1 MKKNGFTIV
10 ELLAILVVL
19 AILFALAVPAYSTI
33 LLDVRRD
40 NYSSKIKEIEIAAN
54 KYGEKIKDDVKNA
67 GEECYDKIDIAFLIK
82 KGLLLS
88 ESDYDD
94 VILNPTTGEA
104 FTGKIKTCYCKST
117 YDIKS
122 YYYED
127 FNPSTF
133 YHEGDK
139 VYDNNSKKIYIC
151 KYDYPGGNLT
161 IFSKYHD
168 EHKNKDF
175 PYFEQVSC

>member
-1 MKKNGFTIV
+1 MKKNGFTMV

-40 NYSSKIKEIEIAAN
+40 NYSSKITEIELAAN
-54 KYGEKIKDDVKNA
+54 KYGEKIKDDVKNKGQA
-67 GEECYDKIDIAFLIK
+67 CYHQEISSLIK

-94 VILNPTTGEA
+94 IIINPTNGEA
-104 FTGKIKTCYCKST
+104 FSGKVLTCYCKST

-122 YYYED
+122 YYVED
-127 FNPSTF
+127 FNSSTF
-133 YHEGDK
+133 YHVGDK
-139 VYDNNSKKIYIC
+139 VFSNNQIYIC
-151 KYDYPGGNLT
+151 KHDYPGGNLT
-161 IFSKYHD
+161 ISSNYYD
-168 EHKNKDF
+168 EHQKKNL
-175 PYFEQVSC
+175 PYFEVLSC